1 MKRYLFAIVLA
12 SVMGITSTVMAASNF
27 EKRQEIT
34 QKETLIRITAGEK
47 VLFATLNDT
56 QTARDFMATLPR
68 TLPMKRLFDREYY
81 AVLPK
86 ALSKEGKTQETYELG
101 DVAFWTRGDYFGLL
115 FSYERPKLSAPIIVM
130 GRMTSDLAVFDTLG
144 DGIDMLFE
152 VENTTVRK

>member
-1 MKRYLFAIVLA
+1 MSILLKTGKIYILICHHPSRIIVNKQELYVKRYLFAIVLA

-68 TLPMKRLFDREYY
+68 TLPMKRLFDREY
-81 AVLPK
+81 
-86 ALSKEGKTQETYELG
+86 
-101 DVAFWTRGDYFGLL
+101 
-115 FSYERPKLSAPIIVM
+115 
-130 GRMTSDLAVFDTLG
+130 
-144 DGIDMLFE
+144 
-152 VENTTVRK
+152 